1 MADEQIIYLSPEE
14 ELTNVRERLEH
25 AQARHI
31 ILVIPPQTQLRSH
44 VGWRLL
50 RSRARELGK
59 DVLVISSDRQ
69 IRSVVKAAG
78 FRVADSQESSSSA
91 GTRTGSRPSR
101 SGSGGRTPSRIH
113 NLPGRGTPDRG
124 SSTDMRIRRRE
135 QADRSDWTGTSAS
148 HTAPDD
154 RRSKPQE
161 PESRVGDT
169 NTGGVTNPVPPTF
182 GTQGKA
188 FGPGYDYR
196 IETTPSTFP
205 AGPEQGYDEADQLI
219 EDYNV
224 AQSIRKAAQQGAADT
239 ATKPSESSPPP
250 ETPSQT
256 YNAVQASGE
265 MSDDPFAI
273 MEDRQLASLPEQ
285 RGSAPIDQLN
295 EGIPDIAGYPT
306 DVLAADEIE
315 DLGDEGDIIIPGG
328 SLPHSWNRPV
338 LEEPETA
345 ESSRVYG
352 VRPRNNRQ
360 GILPQDEESEDA
372 LPPIEDQS
380 TRTIPPPSP
389 QTPPPAAG
397 KRTPEPQPLLPARPR
412 MPARSTPATTFQRG
426 MRRPTPG
433 TSRPAAGRAAL
444 RGAAAR
450 KPAVGSIGVS
460 ILIAVLILLIFGV
473 LVYFV
478 PSADITITVPSQSFS
493 TPLALTATASSQQD
507 VVHHTVPARTL
518 TFDTSVTG
526 TGSATGSKKVGTV
539 PATGN
544 VIFTNKGAKPVDVP
558 TGTIVSTSNGVQFA
572 TTADALVLT
581 AGSKVGNTVPVEVQ
595 AQSLG
600 QSGNVPAN
608 SITVIPNESLAGI
621 EQVNKIS
628 SVNLSVTNPDA
639 ITNGGVGNA
648 AAVTPGDITTLK
660 MTLDQQIQQQVSAW
674 LARQIHAGDVQ
685 GKPVQTETLVATP
698 NEGQVATSG
707 TFTERLSLHM
717 TLLVV
722 RAADLQAAA
731 QAAFNAAARE
741 AKTNYALA
749 PRQTVSLEKTTSR
762 TCTPISGETSITL
775 CYNATGQITPQISE
789 QQVRDLL
796 AGKTVQEA
804 VGDLNRGVPGIR
816 SAVITINP
824 NFFPWVPWWPQH
836 ITVHFKV
843 IPASVTPK
851 K

>member
-1 MADEQIIYLSPEE
+1 MTDEQIIYLSPEE

-91 GTRTGSRPSR
+91 GTRAGSRPSR
-101 SGSGGRTPSRIH
+101 SGSGGRTPSRQH
-113 NLPGRGTPDRG
+113 NLPGRGTPERG
-124 SSTDMRIRRRE
+124 SSTDVRMRRRE
-135 QADRSDWTGTSAS
+135 QPDRSDWTGTSTVGSAS
-148 HTAPDD
+148 VD
-154 RRSKPQE
+154 RRAKPPE
-161 PESRVGDT
+161 PETRVGDT
-169 NTGGVTNPVPPTF
+169 NTGGVTNPSTF

-205 AGPEQGYDEADQLI
+205 VGSEQGFDEADQLI

-224 AQSIRKAAQQGAADT
+224 AQSIRKAAQQGAADST
-239 ATKPSESSPPP
+239 TKPSESSPPP
-250 ETPSQT
+250 ETPSQAYDT
-256 YNAVQASGE
+256 VQASDE
-265 MSDDPFAI
+265 MSDDPFTL
-273 MEDRQLASLPEQ
+273 MEDRQHVSLPEQ
-285 RGSAPIDQLN
+285 RGSATIDQLN
-295 EGIPDIAGYPT
+295 EGIPDIADYST
-306 DVLAADEIE
+306 DILASDEIE
-315 DLGDEGDIIIPGG
+315 DLGDEGDIVIPGG

-360 GILPQDEESEDA
+360 GILPQDDENEDT

-380 TRTIPPPSP
+380 TLTIPQPLP

-397 KRTPEPQPLLPARPR
+397 NHTPEPQPLLPARSR
-412 MPARSTPATTFQRG
+412 VPARSTTTSQRA
-426 MRRPTPG
+426 MRRPPPG
-433 TSRPAAGRAAL
+433 SSRPVAGRVPL
-444 RGAAAR
+444 RGAATR
-450 KPAVGSIGVS
+450 KPAVGSLGVS
-460 ILIAVLILLIFGV
+460 ILIAVLIFLILGM

-478 PSADITITVPSQSFS
+478 PSADIAITIPSQSFS
-493 TPLALTATASSQQD
+493 TPLKLTASSSSQQD

-518 TFDTSVTG
+518 TFDTNVTG

-544 VIFTNKGAKPVDVP
+544 VIFTNKGTKPVDVP
-558 TGTIVSTSNGVQFA
+558 TGTIVSTSNSVQFA

-608 SITVIPNESLAGI
+608 SITVIPNESLAQI
-621 EQVNKIS
+621 EQVNKTS

-648 AAVTPGDITTLK
+648 AAVAASDITKLK
-660 MTLDQQIQQQVSAW
+660 MTLDQQIQRQVSAW
-674 LARQIHAGDVQ
+674 LARQIHAGDMQ

-698 NEGQVATSG
+698 GEGQVTTSG
-707 TFTERLSLHM
+707 TFSERLSLHM

-722 RAADLQAAA
+722 GAADLQAAA
-731 QAAFNAAARE
+731 QAEFNVAARE

-749 PRQTVSLEKTTSR
+749 PQQTVSLEKTTSKA
-762 TCTPISGETSITL
+762 CTPISSGTSITL
-775 CYNATGQITPQISE
+775 CYNATGQITPQVSE
-789 QQVRDLL
+789 QQIRDLL

-804 VGDLNRGVPGIR
+804 VGDLNGDVPGIK

-843 IPASVTPK
+843 IPAPVTPK